1 MNVEGLI
8 VAELNAALP
17 DTDEAFME
25 VPANRPTR
33 FYTVERVGGRQ
44 VDVRDRPL
52 VAVLAWAG
60 SRWEASEMALG
71 VAAQLKSIA
80 LTHPNVAR
88 VDIESIYNNPDPASE
103 HPRYQVN
110 AQFITT

>member
-1 MNVEGLI
+1 MNIEGLL
-8 VAELNAALP
+8 VAELNQVLS
-17 DTDEAFME
+17 DETFTE
-25 VPANRPTR
+25 IPKTRPKR

-44 VDVRDRPL
+44 TDVRDRPL
-52 VAVLAWAG
+52 VAVQAWAN
-60 SRWEASEMALG
+60 SRWEASEMALLIAG
-71 VAAQLKSIA
+71 RLKSLA
-80 LTHPNVAR
+80 VTHPNVAR

>member
-1 MNVEGLI
+1 MNIEGLL
-8 VAELNAALP
+8 VAELNAVLP
-17 DTDEAFME
+17 DETFTEI
-25 VPANRPTR
+25 PTTRPRR

-44 VDVRDRPL
+44 TDVRDRPL
-52 VAVLAWAG
+52 VAVHAWAG
-60 SRWEASEMALG
+60 SRWDASEMALL
-71 VAAQLKSIA
+71 VVPHLKSLA

-88 VDIESIYNNPDPASE
+88 VDIESVYNNPDPASE